1 MYLISSNVPV
11 FEVCQ
16 KCYDKTRPHVAF
28 RHFFVLA
35 PLGQQRVLA
44 RKVAHTPSSAYSDDK
59 MLIETLKK
67 DYWHV
72 LYGKILIYWEV
83 G

>member
-1 MYLISSNVPV
+1 MYPFSKFAKSVMTEHGLMSP
-11 FEVCQ
+11 FA
-16 KCYDKTRPHVAF
+16 T
-28 RHFFVLA
+28 FFVLV

-44 RKVAHTPSSAYSDDK
+44 RKVAHTSSSAYSDDK
-59 MLIETLKK
+59 MQIETLKK